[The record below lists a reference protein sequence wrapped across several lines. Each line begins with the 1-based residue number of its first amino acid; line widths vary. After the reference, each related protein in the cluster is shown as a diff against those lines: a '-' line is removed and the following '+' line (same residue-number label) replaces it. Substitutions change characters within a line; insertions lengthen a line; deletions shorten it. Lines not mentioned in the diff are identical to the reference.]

1 MKLYTEN
8 QVRQILH
15 LSELKHLDDQ
25 SIRVYTDEELL
36 KTVTPIE
43 LPSEKDIERDIFPLV
58 PDFDDGFI
66 AGGKWVIN
74 HIKQQDNEK

>member
-43 LPSEKDIERDIFPLV
+43 LPSEKDIERDIFPLAA
-58 PDFDDGFI
+58 DFDDGFI

-74 HIKQQDNEK
+74 NIKHQAIP